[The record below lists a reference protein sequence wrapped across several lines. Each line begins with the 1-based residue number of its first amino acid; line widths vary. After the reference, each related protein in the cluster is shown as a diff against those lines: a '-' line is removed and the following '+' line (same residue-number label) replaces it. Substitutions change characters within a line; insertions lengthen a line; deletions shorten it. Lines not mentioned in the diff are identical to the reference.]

1 MDNRLK
7 ELEKEVCP
15 MKKHCRC
22 GNKLVGD
29 ETTCAA
35 CKQNKKQTIESLEKF
50 VKYGSFALAALSLVL
65 KVVKDRES

>member
-1 MDNRLK
+1 
-7 ELEKEVCP
+7 

-22 GNKLVGD
+22 GKKLDGA
-29 ETTCAA
+29 ETKCAA
-35 CKQNKKQTIESLEKF
+35 YKQSKKQKIESLEKF